1 VSPYAIIYLKEM
13 VNMTLT
19 ELICCV
25 VILSILAMITMPM
38 ILGYIDEAKITTDR
52 ANAKVIENI
61 IIRAHVSGNDIR
73 DKNIVEDF
81 LIKELGEIPKIQ
93 SQGNFQYNYNTGRV
107 SITTRNIPD
116 INCYLLTSND
126 SSDILPTPT
135 PTNEEEDDKD
145 KDDNGNHY
153 GQDKGK

>member
-1 VSPYAIIYLKEM
+1 
-13 VNMTLT
+13 MTLT